1 MNAIQ
6 SFGIDKQYENHVAL
20 HPLDLSVPEGSVF
33 GLLGP
38 NGAGKTTLL
47 RIINQII
54 SPDNGSVSFYGQKIH
69 SSDSRHIGY
78 LPEERG
84 LYKKMKVGEQS
95 MYLAQL
101 KGLSRN
107 EARKRLHWWFKKWEL
122 ETWWDKK
129 VEELSKGMAQKVQ
142 FITTVLHEP
151 KLLIFDEPFSGLDPV
166 NAALIRDEMLRIR
179 KEGATIVLS
188 THRMESVE
196 ELCSHIA
203 LLNHGEKILDGTVN
217 EIRESHRNGNFRLS
231 YRSNEPIT
239 LSLPNQVEM
248 SQNLRDFNK
257 GICIAE
263 IQSIKL
269 NSSEII
275 SALAPQVDTIRF
287 EEIIP
292 SMNDIFIKSVEK

>member
-20 HPLDLSVPEGSVF
+20 HTLDLSVPEGSVF

-54 SPDNGSVSFYGQKIH
+54 SPDNGSVSFYGQNIRSSH
-69 SSDSRHIGY
+69 SHQIGY

-101 KGLSRN
+101 KGLSRK
-107 EARKRLHWWFKKWEL
+107 ESRKRLHWWFKKWEL

-129 VEELSKGMAQKVQ
+129 AEELSKGMAQKIQ
-142 FITTVLHEP
+142 FIITVIHEP

-166 NAALIRDEMLRIR
+166 NAALIRDEMLRI
-179 KEGATIVLS
+179 KEEGATIVLS

-239 LSLPNQVEM
+239 LSLPEQAEI

-263 IQSIKL
+263 IQSMKL

-275 SALAPQVDTIRF
+275 SVLAPQVDTIRF

-292 SMNDIFIKSVEK
+292 SMNDIFIKSVKK

>member
-1 MNAIQ
+1 MNAIE
-6 SFGIDKQYENHVAL
+6 SFGVDKQYEGHIAL
-20 HPLDLSVPEGSVF
+20 HPIDMEIPEGSVF

-54 SPDNGSVSFYGQKIH
+54 SPDHGSVNFYGQKIR
-69 SSDSRHIGY
+69 SSDSHQIGY

-95 MYLAQL
+95 MYFAQL
-101 KGLSRN
+101 KGLSRH
-107 EARKRLHWWFKKWEL
+107 EARKRLHWWFKKWGL

-129 VEELSKGMAQKVQ
+129 VEELSKGMAQKIQ

-151 KLLIFDEPFSGLDPV
+151 KLLVFDEPFSGLDPI
-166 NAALIRDEMLRIR
+166 NAALIRDEMLRIK
-179 KEGATIVLS
+179 KEGSTILLS

-196 ELCSHIA
+196 ELCSHMA
-203 LLNHGEKILDGTVN
+203 LLNNGEKILDGSVN

-231 YRSNEPIT
+231 YRSKNPIT
-239 LSLPNQVEM
+239 LSLPGEVII
-248 SQNLRDFNK
+248 SQNITDFNK

-263 IQSIKL
+263 LQSTKL

-292 SMNDIFIKSVEK
+292 SMNDIFIKSVKK

>member
-20 HPLDLSVPEGSVF
+20 HPLDLSIPEGSVF

-54 SPDNGSVSFYGQKIH
+54 SPDNGSVSFYGQNIR
-69 SSDSRHIGY
+69 SSDSQHIGY

-101 KGLSRN
+101 KGLSKK
-107 EARKRLHWWFKKWEL
+107 EARKRLHWWFEKWGL

-129 VEELSKGMAQKVQ
+129 VEELSKGMAQKIQ
-142 FITTVLHEP
+142 FIITVLHEP
-151 KLLIFDEPFSGLDPV
+151 KLLIFDEPFSGLDPL

-179 KEGATIVLS
+179 EEGATIVLS

-217 EIRESHRNGNFRLS
+217 EIRESHRSGNFRLS

-239 LSLPNQVEM
+239 LSIPNQVEM
-248 SQNLRDFNK
+248 SQNLKDLNK

-263 IQSIKL
+263 IQSTKL

-292 SMNDIFIKSVEK
+292 SMNDIFIKSVER